1 MKTNYQT
8 LSMKLIFLLTLF
20 VILFQSCSKESDCND
35 QSDMIN
41 SYNISADDKSKIPF
55 KGNDTLTYISDAGD
69 TAILI
74 GNGKRAYMDVIS
86 KNIGDLE
93 CSRYQVD
100 NNETISIEYTGDNIE
115 LNRIKYK
122 IYGNTEGTKI
132 QFLINSYY
140 GNTDPYYFNNTTTYT
155 DSVRLGNKF
164 YIGRPIVWLGI
175 NTLLY
180 NFNNGFLKIQFNEG
194 KIWLLKI

>member
-1 MKTNYQT
+1 
-8 LSMKLIFLLTLF
+8 MKLIFLLTLF

>member
-100 NNETISIEYTGDNIE
+100 NNETIIFEYLGNNLE

-122 IYGNTEGTKI
+122 ITGNKERT
-132 QFLINSYY
+132 LIEFNINILYANDY
-140 GNTDPYYFNNTTTYT
+140 PYYFNSEKFYT
-155 DSVRLGNKF
+155 DSILINGYYYSGLPKVDDVF
-164 YIGRPIVWLGI
+164 YS
-175 NTLLY
+175 LY
-180 NFNNGFLKIQFNEG
+180 NFNYGFLKIQFNGG